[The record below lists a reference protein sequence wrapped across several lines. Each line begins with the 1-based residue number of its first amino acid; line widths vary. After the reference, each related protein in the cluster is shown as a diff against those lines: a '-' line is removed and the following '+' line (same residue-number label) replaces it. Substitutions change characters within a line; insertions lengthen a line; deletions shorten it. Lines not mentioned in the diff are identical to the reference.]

1 MKNKS
6 IFFGDDGGLT
16 ILGWLALLVT
26 VAFVS
31 AVTALFGGCSSMGDG
46 AKVVEGTD
54 LTLGVQFPYADCD
67 TMAVV
72 NYLTGF
78 RVTVAENAR
87 ARVKYTCAE
96 TNDYFGMITT
106 RTHKTID
113 ATITPTVE
121 DGEGEDGATATNAVE
136 AAEK

>member
-1 MKNKS
+1 MKMRGCKLCTFVHILMATAFALAYWGLAVLCAPL
-6 IFFGDDGGLT
+6 IFT
-16 ILGWLALLVT
+16 
-26 VAFVS
+26 
-31 AVTALFGGCSSMGDG
+31 GCAGIGDG
-46 AKVVEGTD
+46 AKVVEGAD

-72 NYLTGF
+72 NWLTGF

-121 DGEGEDGATATNAVE
+121 DGEDEGGATATNATEE
-136 AAEK
+136 AP

>member
-1 MKNKS
+1 MKNS
-6 IFFGDDGGLT
+6 SMFFKDDESLT
-16 ILGWLALLVT
+16 ILVFIAFLVT
-26 VAFVS
+26 VAFLS
-31 AVTALFGGCSSMGDG
+31 AVFGGCSSMGDG

-67 TMAVV
+67 TMAVM

-96 TNDYFGMITT
+96 TNDYFGIVTT
-106 RTHKTID
+106 RVYKNID
-113 ATITPTVE
+113 ATVTPTMDTDDTAQDDE
-121 DGEGEDGATATNAVE
+121 DTSDNS
-136 AAEK
+136 EK

>member
-1 MKNKS
+1 MK
-6 IFFGDDGGLT
+6 LRT
-16 ILGWLALLVT
+16 ITHALLAT
-26 VAFVS
+26 VFAVVYWVLAVVVAPFVFS
-31 AVTALFGGCSSMGDG
+31 GCAGMGDG

-121 DGEGEDGATATNAVE
+121 DGEDDGETAATNAAE
-136 AAEK
+136 AAEKK